1 MRNGVRIKRRSEHG
15 AVIVARELLDAAGD
29 LCAEADE
36 DTARAGLNGGKLRF
50 VTVAGDDHVVLFD
63 VVFHDVRVCD
73 GNDDVAVL
81 ENGIG
86 VADEHFGFQR
96 FQNVAVRRFGFC
108 NHGAVLIFHVGR
120 GNVVD
125 GDDAV

>member
-1 MRNGVRIKRRSEHG
+1 MTSGFATAMTTLPCSKT
-15 AVIVARELLDAAGD
+15 AV
-29 LCAEADE
+29 
-36 DTARAGLNGGKLRF
+36 
-50 VTVAGDDHVVLFD
+50 
-63 VVFHDVRVCD
+63 
-73 GNDDVAVL
+73 
-81 ENGIG
+81 G